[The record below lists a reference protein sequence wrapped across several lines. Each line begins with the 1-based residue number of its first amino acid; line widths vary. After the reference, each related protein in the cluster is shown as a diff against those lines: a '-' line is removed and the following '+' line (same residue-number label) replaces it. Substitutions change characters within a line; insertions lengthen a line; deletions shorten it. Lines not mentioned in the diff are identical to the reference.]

1 MKIQQ
6 HELKSATKLL
16 HKRYGVFKMDMLSLC
31 RKRMANDSPEA
42 RRRSPR
48 IAQKDRPSAAKKTT
62 VNNITGDKCFA
73 NIDGTLPAISH
84 SQNGNI
90 ILRLLA
96 KSGDGKSR
104 ITGNC
109 FTYDIVILC
118 AICRLGKI
126 CRG

>member
-6 HELKSATKLL
+6 YELQSATKLL
-16 HKRYGVFKMDMLSLC
+16 HKKYGEPQMDMLSLC

-48 IAQKDRPSAAKKTT
+48 IAQKNRPSGAKKTAI
-62 VNNITGDKCFA
+62 NNIGGDKCFA

-84 SQNGNI
+84 SQNGSI

-96 KSGDGKSR
+96 KPGDGKSR
-104 ITGNC
+104 IAGNC
-109 FTYDIVILC
+109 FTYDIVMLC
-118 AICRLGKI
+118 AVCRLAKI